1 MADLTQT
8 GQPPGIVLEPRTI
21 FRSGEVSLH
30 GSMLFDLSQYIQ
42 SVLFLVCYSS

>member
-8 GQPPGIVLEPRTI
+8 GQPPGIVLEPI

-42 SVLFLVCYSS
+42 SVLFLVCFSS